1 MSKTLQ
7 RAPLVVTRGG
17 ISDILSATTMD
28 AMAAAIPELM
38 AVTLDGVGHMPNLM
52 ELECLNALRDALD
65 RADYPY
71 Y

>member
-1 MSKTLQ
+1 
-7 RAPLVVTRGG
+7 
-17 ISDILSATTMD
+17 MD